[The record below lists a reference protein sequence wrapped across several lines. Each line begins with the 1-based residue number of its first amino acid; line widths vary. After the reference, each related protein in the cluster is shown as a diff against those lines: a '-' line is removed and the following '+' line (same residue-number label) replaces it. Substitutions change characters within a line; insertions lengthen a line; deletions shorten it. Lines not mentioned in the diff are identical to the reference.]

1 MRKKYFITT
10 SLMVFVS
17 LLLFF
22 TFSCLIVNK
31 INTKN
36 TKREMLNYLQIVLNT
51 YDGTNMERTSNVLHE
66 ANENIRVTFIN
77 KEGTVLYDTH
87 ILPEDN
93 HLQRPEIIQLGSIS
107 YRHSDSLN
115 MQMVYIAGYIK
126 DVYIRI
132 AMPESSTGEIVN
144 YLILFG
150 LLALVIICAISFVI
164 IQKVSS
170 HLVKPINE
178 EVDKLSKIVGNNV
191 NSMGDDVTILS
202 HQIDKVRLM
211 IDNKISK
218 LSEEKDKL
226 NYIIQNMHQGLVILN
241 GLGEAILINDTACSI
256 LERKWERVVNCSYTY
271 LFSTPTIMDKIEE
284 ARNQIIEDSLHYSIN
299 HRHYILN
306 ISSLRSDFASTK
318 DQNGVAIFMI
328 DITNDMALQKTKSD
342 FFANASHELKS
353 PLTSIIGYQQMIK
366 EGILTDENEVKDATE
381 KTIKEAVRMNKIII
395 EMLELSKLE
404 TQTQK
409 EVTTQSVLTCIQ
421 EVIHHLSSFIEK
433 KHIQVLIEKD
443 DFTIKMNTEDA
454 YQLFK
459 NLIENAIKYN
469 KSDGKIWINLYAQTK
484 EISIT
489 DTGIGIPLQHQS
501 RVFERF
507 YRVDKAK
514 SKELGGT
521 GLGLAIVKH
530 ICNNYQIKIVLESTE
545 QIGTKFTLKF

>member
-17 LLLFF
+17 LVLFF

-51 YDGTNMERTSNVLHE
+51 YDGTNMEKTSNVLHE
-66 ANENIRVTFIN
+66 ANENIRITFIN
-77 KEGTVLYDTH
+77 SEGTVLYDTH

-132 AMPESSTGEIVN
+132 AMPESSTGEIAN

-150 LLALVIICAISFVI
+150 FIALVIICAISFII
-164 IQKVSS
+164 IQKVSN

-178 EVDKLSKIVGNNV
+178 EVDKLSKIVGNDV
-191 NSMGDDVTILS
+191 NCMGDDVTILS
-202 HQIDKVRLM
+202 HQIDEVRLL

-241 GLGEAILINDTACSI
+241 GLGEAILINDTACTI
-256 LERKWERVVNCSYTY
+256 LERIWERVINCSYTY
-271 LFSTPTIMDKIEE
+271 LFSTPIIMDKIEE
-284 ARNQIIEDSLHYSIN
+284 ARNQVIEDSLHYSIN
-299 HRHYILN
+299 HKHYILN
-306 ISSLRSDFASTK
+306 ISSLRSNFASTK
-318 DQNGVAIFMI
+318 DQNGVAIFII
-328 DITNDMALQKTKSD
+328 DITNDMVLQKTKSD

-353 PLTSIIGYQQMIK
+353 PLTCIIGYQQMIT
-366 EGILTDENEVKDATE
+366 EGILDTKEQILDSANKSLKEAIRMNDILSDMLSLATIEARQTSLKENINPKAIIEDVVITLSIEAKKNNIKISTDLDDNTLFASRTEFNEV
-381 KTIKEAVRMNKIII
+381 VR
-395 EMLELSKLE
+395 
-404 TQTQK
+404 
-409 EVTTQSVLTCIQ
+409 
-421 EVIHHLSSFIEK
+421 
-433 KHIQVLIEKD
+433 
-443 DFTIKMNTEDA
+443 
-454 YQLFK
+454 
-459 NLIENAIKYN
+459 NLIDNAIKYN
-469 KSDGKIWINLYAQTK
+469 KENGTIFVSYKDGILIVK
-484 EISIT
+484 
-489 DTGIGIPLQHQS
+489 DTGIGIKDEDKS
-501 RVFERF
+501 RIFERF
-507 YRVDKAK
+507 YRVDKAR
-514 SKELGGT
+514 SKKTGGT

-530 ICNNYQIKIVLESTE
+530 ICLNNNYKLDLDSRLGLGTTFKIYF
-545 QIGTKFTLKF
+545 K